1 MLLTLPAQHHEDEA
15 SLFLPIG
22 QPSQDFEH
30 NQLNCSTPSMLLVLF
45 LQHTKPE
52 NILEVL
58 N

>member
-30 NQLNCSTPSMLLVLF
+30 NQLNF
-45 LQHTKPE
+45 D
-52 NILEVL
+52 LEL
-58 N
+58 HKYY